1 MENQSAKIEKA
12 IFAAG
17 CFWGVEEAFSRLPG
31 VTNTK
36 VGYIGGKIGNP
47 TYKEICTDTTGHA
60 EAVEIEFDSTKISY
74 GQLLD
79 FFWEVHDPTTLN
91 RQGPD
96 YGSQYRS
103 AIFYFSSEQEQQA
116 QQSKEK
122 LNSSGKFNR
131 QIVTQIISTTTFYDA
146 EDYHQQYLKKN
157 PRGYCHISFDKLFA
171 K

>member
-1 MENQSAKIEKA
+1 
-12 IFAAG
+12 
-17 CFWGVEEAFSRLPG
+17 
-31 VTNTK
+31 
-36 VGYIGGKIGNP
+36 
-47 TYKEICTDTTGHA
+47 
-60 EAVEIEFDSTKISY
+60 
-74 GQLLD
+74 
-79 FFWEVHDPTTLN
+79 VHDPTTLN